1 MNRNILMPRSKSP
14 NTKQAEICTHLQGFS
29 YDKGDFLLKVTSLTR
44 LHNSE
49 AI

>member
-1 MNRNILMPRSKSP
+1 MPRSKSP

-29 YDKGDFLLKVTSLTR
+29 YNKGIFILLKVTSLTR